1 MLRKGWA
8 KPCYTLVCLTVSPS
22 GDQHSPEWSGL
33 GRGGTGTVG
42 IQRGCLTHLGESVR
56 AFWRRRQMIDE
67 SEPGLVRRQ
76 KE

>member
-33 GRGGTGTVG
+33 GWGRHKDSRNPEGVPDPPWGVIEGF
-42 IQRGCLTHLGESVR
+42 LE
-56 AFWRRRQMIDE
+56 
-67 SEPGLVRRQ
+67 
-76 KE
+76 KETTDR